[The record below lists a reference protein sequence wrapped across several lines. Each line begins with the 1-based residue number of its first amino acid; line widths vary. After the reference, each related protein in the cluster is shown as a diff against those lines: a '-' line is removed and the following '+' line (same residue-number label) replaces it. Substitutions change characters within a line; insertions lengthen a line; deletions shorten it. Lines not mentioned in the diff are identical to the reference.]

1 VPITIASTDRPLGTH
16 VFTAR
21 ADRNDPKTF
30 HWSVVTLPQRPA
42 RAEETTGASR
52 RRKSTGA
59 IEVQPIPVADSPS
72 EALDRL
78 TIPAEAMAQISEALA
93 TGSSII
99 VSDLGITAGGE
110 TGQGT
115 EFVVPLR

>member
-1 VPITIASTDRPLGTH
+1 VIKPSDRPLGTH

-21 ADRNDPKTF
+21 VDKDDAKAV
-30 HWSVVTLPQRPA
+30 HWSAVTLPSAPR
-42 RAEETTGASR
+42 RVEEDDNLSR

-59 IEVQPIPVADSPS
+59 IEMKSRPLPDSAA

-78 TIPAEAMAQISEALA
+78 TIPADVMAQINDALA
-93 TGSSII
+93 TGGSIV
-99 VSDLGITAGGE
+99 VSDQGISAGGE